1 MTIIHKDDYDLVD
14 QYLNDDENAG
24 EKLYFQV
31 MDKLRKYICKN
42 TNTSSLSESEKE
54 DILSETL
61 LISVERLKRY
71 NGESSFL
78 TFVVGICK
86 NIIMRKYSQHMK
98 QAKII
103 SIDQFESEEDVTLF
117 EEIIADDQPNK
128 NPLKVLLE
136 KEEVQLIHEALGL
149 LSQDHQQIIRL
160 RIFNRTPVKVIAALS
175 GENIAAIDSLYRR
188 AIENFK
194 KAYKKRGL

>member
-1 MTIIHKDDYDLVD
+1 MIIIFKDDYDLVD

-31 MDKLRKYICKN
+31 MDKLRKYICKS
-42 TNTSSLSESEKE
+42 TSTSSLSEEEKE

-61 LISVERLKRY
+61 VTSVERLKRY
-71 NGESSFL
+71 NGESAFL

-103 SIDQFESEEDVTLF
+103 SIDQFESEEDIELF

-136 KEEVQLIHEALGL
+136 KEEVQLIHAALAS
-149 LSQDHQQIIRL
+149 LSKDHQQIISL
-160 RIFNRTPVKVIAALS
+160 RIFNRTPVKDIAAFS
-175 GENIAAIDSLYRR
+175 GKSVAAIDSLYRR
-188 AIENFK
+188 AIENFT
-194 KAYKKRGL
+194 KAYKK